1 MDEMLARVNQL
12 YPNCGYVQI
21 RAYDAELWEGKE
33 YDSRMENK
41 APMTQ
46 WRTSPLTYEQAVR
59 YAEKGHRI
67 GWIVP
72 EGYVV
77 VDVDNEDHPDS
88 AAHVERIL
96 NELGIKY
103 SYNRTSRGVHFLF
116 KDEHFAIPSDAVT
129 KCALGITVDHRANKK
144 GYIILPK
151 TCAGHLSEE

>member
-1 MDEMLARVNQL
+1 MLARVNQL

-21 RAYDAELWEGKE
+21 RPYDPEMWEGKE
-33 YDSRMENK
+33 YDSRLESK

-46 WRTSPLTYEQAVR
+46 WRTSPLTYEQAVK
-59 YAEKGHRI
+59 YAERGYRI

-77 VDVDNEDHPDS
+77 VDVDNEDNPESS
-88 AAHVERIL
+88 ACVERIL
-96 NELGIKY
+96 NELEIPY

-116 KDEHFAIPSDAVT
+116 RDDKLSIPSDAVT

-144 GYIILPK
+144 G
-151 TCAGHLSEE
+151 